1 MRVNSCNKLCV
12 DNSTNEAIAGDF
24 FLVILHNDAVDKFF
38 THLNQIESAI
48 KLTMEGERD
57 SRISCSDILIT
68 RDVTETLD
76 TNIYRKPTHSECLS
90 KFQIRTPFRTV
101 LPKLGVAARNKFQ
114 GSQGVYKFYSEVFRI
129 PCYCCI
135 FHTFKT
141 GAIAQTSFLTQ
152 L

>member
-57 SRISCSDILIT
+57 SRISGSDILIT
-68 RDVTETLD
+68 RDLTETLD
-76 TNIYRKPTHSECLS
+76 TNIYRKPTHSECYLNFKS
-90 KFQIRTPFRTV
+90 EHPLEQYFP
-101 LPKLGVAARNKFQ
+101 NW
-114 GSQGVYKFYSEVFRI
+114 GSQRV
-129 PCYCCI
+129 
-135 FHTFKT
+135 
-141 GAIAQTSFLTQ
+141 TSFRGRREYTNFTLKYSILHVTVVYFALLKLVQ
-152 L
+152 LRKHHS